1 MPRNFLPSIHVTRVT
16 GKALSSLSIYSLY
29 CSEEVILAEE
39 RTTEEEK
46 HHILEARR
54 RAAAKKKKLKSLGGK
69 NVSTDTEDETEEQG
83 EL

>member
-1 MPRNFLPSIHVTRVT
+1 M
-16 GKALSSLSIYSLY
+16 
-29 CSEEVILAEE
+29 ILAEE

-83 EL
+83 ELGGERNRVSWGWGNRVS